1 MLVSDIMTQP
11 VITIRRDT
19 SLQEAVKIFRQHQIY
34 SLPVTDDQGVIQGL
48 FTKSHLLDIIEQDL
62 SLDLPVETIM
72 NTQVITVGPD
82 MPVEQAY
89 SIALRHGV
97 SRLPIVDGNKKVIGI
112 VTGNDALQALERR
125 TRRSLSYYKQEL
137 TRTRDYQY
145 TFDNLIGRGER
156 IKWLKR
162 EAQVAA
168 RTNSTILIS
177 GESGTGKE
185 LLAHAIHC
193 ASPRKNAPFIK
204 VNCAAV
210 PEHLLESELFGYEE
224 GSFTGAKKGG
234 KLGKFELADGGTI
247 FLDEIGDMQLA
258 MQAKL
263 LRVLQ
268 EREVEKIG
276 RTSAIRV
283 DVRVIAATN
292 KDLEQMVKEKK
303 FREDLYY
310 RLNVIDLHLPALRDR
325 REDIPLL
332 IEYFLKTLN
341 QELGRKIKGITPEAE
356 ELLVNYDWP
365 GNVRELRNSLERA
378 MALTM
383 NEVLDVE
390 DFKGLSGHEPSDKK
404 TSQKAS
410 VETLAEAVEQ
420 AEKEAIKNALSYTN
434 YNKVAAAR
442 LLGVHRSLLYRK
454 LKQLGLDY

>member
-11 VITIRRDT
+11 VITVQGNA
-19 SLQEAVKIFRQHQIY
+19 SLREAVSLFRHKQIY
-34 SLPVTDDQGVIQGL
+34 SLPVIDEQGVIQGL
-48 FTKSHLLDIIEQDL
+48 FTKSHLLDIIEKEL
-62 SLDLPVETIM
+62 SLDLPVDSIM
-72 NTQVITVGPD
+72 IRRVVTVGPNT
-82 MPVEQAY
+82 PVEQAY
-89 SIALRHGV
+89 NLALRQGV
-97 SRLPIVDGNKKVIGI
+97 SRLPVVDENNRVIGI
-112 VTGNDALQALERR
+112 VTGNDALQALERK
-125 TRRSLSYYKQEL
+125 TRRSLSYYQQEL

-193 ASPRKNAPFIK
+193 ASPRSNAPFIK

-247 FLDEIGDMQLA
+247 FLDEIGDMPLA

-276 RTSAIRV
+276 RTDVVRV

-292 KDLEQMVKEKK
+292 KDLEQMVKEKE

-332 IEYFLKTLN
+332 IEHFLKTLGT
-341 QELGRKIKGITPEAE
+341 ELGRKIKGITPQAE
-356 ELLVNYDWP
+356 NLLVQYDWP
-365 GNVRELRNSLERA
+365 GNIRELRNSLERA
-378 MALTM
+378 IALSL
-383 NEVLDVE
+383 NDVLDVE
-390 DFKGLSGHEPSDKK
+390 DFKGLSGDDVPVKP
-404 TSQKAS
+404 T
-410 VETLAEAVEQ
+410 VPVMPVGTLAEAVEK
-420 AEKEAIKNALSYTN
+420 AERETIKNALSYTN
-434 YNKVAAAR
+434 YNKVATAR
-442 LLGVHRSLLYRK
+442 VLGVHRSLLYRK
-454 LKQLGLDY
+454 LKQLGLD

>member
-11 VITIRRDT
+11 VITIQGDA
-19 SLQEAVKIFRQHQIY
+19 SLREAVSLFRHKQIY
-34 SLPVTDDQGVIQGL
+34 SLPVIDEQGIIQGL
-48 FTKSHLLDIIEQDL
+48 FTKSHLLDIIEKNL
-62 SLDLPVETIM
+62 SLDLPVDSIM
-72 NTQVITVGPD
+72 IRRVVTVGPNT
-82 MPVEQAY
+82 PVEQAY
-89 SIALRHGV
+89 NLALRQGV
-97 SRLPIVDGNKKVIGI
+97 SRLPVVDDNNRVIGI
-112 VTGNDALQALERR
+112 VTGNDALQALERK
-125 TRRSLSYYKQEL
+125 TRRSLSYYQQEL
-137 TRTRDYQY
+137 TRTRDSQY

-193 ASPRKNAPFIK
+193 ASPRSNAPFIK

-247 FLDEIGDMQLA
+247 FLDEIGDMPLA

-276 RTSAIRV
+276 STEVVRV

-292 KDLEQMVKEKK
+292 KDLEQMVKDKE

-310 RLNVIDLHLPALRDR
+310 RLNVIDLHLPSLRDR

-332 IEYFLKTLN
+332 IEHFLKTLGT
-341 QELGRKIKGITPEAE
+341 ELGRKIKGITPQAE
-356 ELLVNYDWP
+356 NLLVQYDWP
-365 GNVRELRNSLERA
+365 GNIRELRNSLERA
-378 MALTM
+378 IALSM
-383 NEVLDVE
+383 NDVLDVE
-390 DFKGLSGHEPSDKK
+390 DFKGLSGNDVPVRPTAPVKP
-404 TSQKAS
+404 
-410 VETLAEAVEQ
+410 VGTLAEAVEQ
-420 AEKEAIKNALSYTN
+420 AERETIKNALSYTN
-434 YNKVAAAR
+434 YNKVATAR
-442 LLGVHRSLLYRK
+442 VLGVHRSLLYRK
-454 LKQLGLDY
+454 LKQLGLD

>member
-11 VITIRRDT
+11 VITVQGSATLR
-19 SLQEAVKIFRQHQIY
+19 EAVSLFRNNQIY
-34 SLPVTDDQGVIQGL
+34 SLPVVDENGVIQGL
-48 FTKSHLLDIIEQDL
+48 FTKSHLLDIIEKNL
-62 SLDLPVETIM
+62 SLDLPVESIM
-72 NTQVITVGPD
+72 IRRVVTVGPNT
-82 MPVEQAY
+82 PVEQAY
-89 SIALRHGV
+89 NLALRQGV
-97 SRLPIVDGNKKVIGI
+97 SRLPIVDEHNRVIGI
-112 VTGNDALQALERR
+112 VTGNDALQALEKK

-193 ASPRKNAPFIK
+193 ASPRRNAPFIK

-247 FLDEIGDMQLA
+247 FLDEIGDMPLA

-276 RTSAIRV
+276 RTDVVRV

-292 KDLEQMVKEKK
+292 KDLEQMVKDKE

-332 IEYFLKTLN
+332 IEHFLKTLGT
-341 QELGRKIKGITPEAE
+341 ELGRKIKGITPQAE
-356 ELLVNYDWP
+356 SLLVQYDWP
-365 GNVRELRNSLERA
+365 GNIRELRNSLERA
-378 MALTM
+378 IALSM
-383 NEVLDVE
+383 NDVLDVE
-390 DFKGLSGHEPSDKK
+390 DFKGLSGTEAPFR
-404 TSQKAS
+404 QKVSAMP
-410 VETLAEAVEQ
+410 VGTLAEAVEQ
-420 AEKEAIKNALSYTN
+420 AERETIKNALSYTN

-442 LLGVHRSLLYRK
+442 ILGVHRSLLYRK
-454 LKQLGLDY
+454 LKQHGLG

>member
-11 VITIRRDT
+11 VITVQGSATLR
-19 SLQEAVKIFRQHQIY
+19 EAVSLFRNNQIY
-34 SLPVTDDQGVIQGL
+34 SLPVVDENGVIQGL
-48 FTKSHLLDIIEQDL
+48 FTKSHLLDIIEKNL
-62 SLDLPVETIM
+62 SLDLPVESIM
-72 NTQVITVGPD
+72 IRRVVTVGPNT
-82 MPVEQAY
+82 PVEQAY
-89 SIALRHGV
+89 NLALRQGV
-97 SRLPIVDGNKKVIGI
+97 SRLPIVDEHNRVIGI
-112 VTGNDALQALERR
+112 VTGNDALQALEKK

-193 ASPRKNAPFIK
+193 ASPRRNAPFIK

-247 FLDEIGDMQLA
+247 FLDEIGDMPLA

-276 RTSAIRV
+276 RTDVVRV

-292 KDLEQMVKEKK
+292 KDLEQMVKDKE

-332 IEYFLKTLN
+332 IEHFLKTLGT
-341 QELGRKIKGITPEAE
+341 ELGRKIKGITPQAE
-356 ELLVNYDWP
+356 SLLVQYDWP
-365 GNVRELRNSLERA
+365 GNIRELRNSLERA
-378 MALTM
+378 IALSM
-383 NEVLDVE
+383 NDVLDVE
-390 DFKGLSGHEPSDKK
+390 DFKGLSGTEAPFR
-404 TSQKAS
+404 QKVSAMP
-410 VETLAEAVEQ
+410 VGTLAEAGEQ
-420 AEKEAIKNALSYTN
+420 AERETIKNALSYTN

-442 LLGVHRSLLYRK
+442 ILGVHRSLLYRK
-454 LKQLGLDY
+454 LKQHGLG

>member
-11 VITIRRDT
+11 VITVQGNA
-19 SLQEAVKIFRQHQIY
+19 SLREAVSLFRHKQIY
-34 SLPVTDDQGVIQGL
+34 SLPVIDEQGVIQGL
-48 FTKSHLLDIIEQDL
+48 FTKSHLLDIIEKEL
-62 SLDLPVETIM
+62 SLDLPVDSIM
-72 NTQVITVGPD
+72 IRRVVTVGPNT
-82 MPVEQAY
+82 PVEQAY
-89 SIALRHGV
+89 NLALRQGV
-97 SRLPIVDGNKKVIGI
+97 SRLPVVDENNRVIGI
-112 VTGNDALQALERR
+112 VTGNDALQALERK
-125 TRRSLSYYKQEL
+125 TRRSLSYYQQEL

-193 ASPRKNAPFIK
+193 ASPRSNAPFIK

-247 FLDEIGDMQLA
+247 FLDEIGDMPLA

-276 RTSAIRV
+276 RTDVVRV

-292 KDLEQMVKEKK
+292 KDLEQMVKEKE

-332 IEYFLKTLN
+332 IEHFLKTLGT
-341 QELGRKIKGITPEAE
+341 ELGRKIKGITPQAE
-356 ELLVNYDWP
+356 NLLVQYDWP
-365 GNVRELRNSLERA
+365 GNIRELRNSLERA
-378 MALTM
+378 IALSL
-383 NEVLDVE
+383 NDVLDVE
-390 DFKGLSGHEPSDKK
+390 DFKGLSGDDVPVKP
-404 TSQKAS
+404 TMP
-410 VETLAEAVEQ
+410 VMPVGTLAEAVEK
-420 AEKEAIKNALSYTN
+420 AERETIKNALSYTN
-434 YNKVAAAR
+434 YNKVATAR
-442 LLGVHRSLLYRK
+442 VLGVHRSLLYRK
-454 LKQLGLDY
+454 LKQLGLD

>member
-11 VITIRRDT
+11 VITVQGNA
-19 SLQEAVKIFRQHQIY
+19 SLREAVSLFRHKQIY
-34 SLPVTDDQGVIQGL
+34 SLPVIDEQGVIQGL
-48 FTKSHLLDIIEQDL
+48 FTKSHLLDIIEKEL
-62 SLDLPVETIM
+62 SLDLPVDSIM
-72 NTQVITVGPD
+72 IRRVVTVGPNT
-82 MPVEQAY
+82 PVEQAY
-89 SIALRHGV
+89 SLALRQGV
-97 SRLPIVDGNKKVIGI
+97 SRLPVVDENNRVIGI
-112 VTGNDALQALERR
+112 VTGNDALQALERK
-125 TRRSLSYYKQEL
+125 TRRSLSYYQQEL

-193 ASPRKNAPFIK
+193 ASPRSNAPFIK

-247 FLDEIGDMQLA
+247 FLDEIGDMPLA

-276 RTSAIRV
+276 RTDVVRV

-292 KDLEQMVKEKK
+292 KDLEQMVKEKE

-332 IEYFLKTLN
+332 IEHFLKTLGT
-341 QELGRKIKGITPEAE
+341 ELGRKIKGITPQAE
-356 ELLVNYDWP
+356 NLLVQYDWP
-365 GNVRELRNSLERA
+365 GNIRELRNSLERA
-378 MALTM
+378 IALSL
-383 NEVLDVE
+383 NDVLDVE
-390 DFKGLSGHEPSDKK
+390 DFKGLSGDDVPVKP
-404 TSQKAS
+404 T
-410 VETLAEAVEQ
+410 VPVMPVGTLAEAVEK
-420 AEKEAIKNALSYTN
+420 AERETIKNALSYTN
-434 YNKVAAAR
+434 YNKVATAR
-442 LLGVHRSLLYRK
+442 VLGVHRSLLYRK
-454 LKQLGLDY
+454 LKQLGLD

>member
-11 VITIRRDT
+11 VITIRRNT
-19 SLQEAVKIFRQHQIY
+19 TLKEAVQIFRRHQIY

-48 FTKSHLLDIIEQDL
+48 FTKSHLLDIIEKN
-62 SLDLPVETIM
+62 LDLDAPVERIM
-72 NTQVITVGPD
+72 HTRVVTVGPD
-82 MPVEQAY
+82 TPVEQAY

-97 SRLPIVDGNKKVIGI
+97 SKLPIVDEGQRVIGI
-112 VTGNDALQALERR
+112 VTGNDALQALEKS

-137 TRTRDYQY
+137 TRTRDDQY

-185 LLAHAIHC
+185 LLAHAIHY
-193 ASPRKNAPFIK
+193 ASPRRNAPFIK

-276 RTSAIRV
+276 RTRAIKV

-310 RLNVIDLHLPALRDR
+310 RLNVINLHMPPLRDR
-325 REDIPLL
+325 REDIPML
-332 IEYFLKTLN
+332 IEYFIKTLN
-341 QELGRKIKGITPEAE
+341 QELGRKIKGISPQAE
-356 ELLVNYDWP
+356 QLLVNYDWP
-365 GNVRELRNSLERA
+365 GNVRELRNTLERA

-383 NEVLDVE
+383 HEVLEVE
-390 DFKGLSGHEPSDKK
+390 DFNSFPGSD
-404 TSQKAS
+404 APARRG
-410 VETLAEAVEQ
+410 VEAVTVGTLAEAVAQ
-420 AEKEAIKNALSYTN
+420 AEKEAIRNALSYTN
-434 YNKVAAAR
+434 HNKVAAAR
-442 LLGVHRSLLYRK
+442 LLGIHRSLLYRK
-454 LKQLGLDY
+454 MKQLGLDY

>member
-11 VITIRRDT
+11 VITVQGSATLR
-19 SLQEAVKIFRQHQIY
+19 EAVSLFRNNQIY
-34 SLPVTDDQGVIQGL
+34 SLPVVDENGVIQGL
-48 FTKSHLLDIIEQDL
+48 FTKSHLLDIIEKNL
-62 SLDLPVETIM
+62 SLDLPVESIM
-72 NTQVITVGPD
+72 IRRVVTVGPNT
-82 MPVEQAY
+82 PVEQAY
-89 SIALRHGV
+89 NLALRQGV
-97 SRLPIVDGNKKVIGI
+97 SRLPIVDEHNRVIGI
-112 VTGNDALQALERR
+112 VTGNDALQALDKK

-193 ASPRKNAPFIK
+193 ASPRRNAPFIK

-247 FLDEIGDMQLA
+247 FLDEIGDMPLA

-276 RTSAIRV
+276 RTDVVRV

-292 KDLEQMVKEKK
+292 KDLEQMVKDKE

-332 IEYFLKTLN
+332 IEHFLKTLGT
-341 QELGRKIKGITPEAE
+341 ELGRKIKGITPQAE
-356 ELLVNYDWP
+356 SLLVQYDWP
-365 GNVRELRNSLERA
+365 GNIRELRNSLERA
-378 MALTM
+378 IALSM
-383 NEVLDVE
+383 NDVLDVE
-390 DFKGLSGHEPSDKK
+390 DFKGLSGTEAPFR
-404 TSQKAS
+404 QKVSAMP
-410 VETLAEAVEQ
+410 VGTLAEAVEQ
-420 AEKEAIKNALSYTN
+420 AERETIKNALSYTN

-442 LLGVHRSLLYRK
+442 ILGVHRSLLYRK
-454 LKQLGLDY
+454 LKQHGLG

>member
-11 VITIRRDT
+11 VITVQGNA
-19 SLQEAVKIFRQHQIY
+19 SLREAVSLFRHKQIY
-34 SLPVTDDQGVIQGL
+34 SLPVIDEQGVIQGL
-48 FTKSHLLDIIEQDL
+48 FTKSHLLDIIEKEL
-62 SLDLPVETIM
+62 SLDLPVDSIM
-72 NTQVITVGPD
+72 IRRVVTVGPNT
-82 MPVEQAY
+82 PVEQAY
-89 SIALRHGV
+89 NLALRQGV
-97 SRLPIVDGNKKVIGI
+97 SRLPVVDENNRVIGI
-112 VTGNDALQALERR
+112 VTGNDALQALERK
-125 TRRSLSYYKQEL
+125 TRRSLSYYQQEL

-193 ASPRKNAPFIK
+193 ASPRSNAPFIK

-247 FLDEIGDMQLA
+247 FLDDIGDMPLA

-276 RTSAIRV
+276 RTDVVRV

-292 KDLEQMVKEKK
+292 KDLEQMVKEKE

-332 IEYFLKTLN
+332 IEHFLKTLGT
-341 QELGRKIKGITPEAE
+341 ELGRKIKGITPQAE
-356 ELLVNYDWP
+356 NLLVQYDWP
-365 GNVRELRNSLERA
+365 GNIRELRNSLERA
-378 MALTM
+378 IALSL
-383 NEVLDVE
+383 NDVLDVE
-390 DFKGLSGHEPSDKK
+390 DFKGLSGDDVPVKP
-404 TSQKAS
+404 T
-410 VETLAEAVEQ
+410 VPVMPVGTLAEAVEK
-420 AEKEAIKNALSYTN
+420 AERETIKNALSYTN
-434 YNKVAAAR
+434 YNKVATAR
-442 LLGVHRSLLYRK
+442 VLGVHRSLLYRK
-454 LKQLGLDY
+454 LKQLGLD